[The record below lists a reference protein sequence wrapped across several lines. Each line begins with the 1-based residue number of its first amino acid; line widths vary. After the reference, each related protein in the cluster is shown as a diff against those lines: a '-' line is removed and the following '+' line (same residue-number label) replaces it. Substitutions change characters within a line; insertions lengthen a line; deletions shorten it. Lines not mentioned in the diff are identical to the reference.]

1 MRLISLIPITTGQV
15 HFIRKVE
22 SDSCIPIL
30 NHRWLVSDELI
41 NTGVWATIHF
51 LTAQSHANLII
62 YDQPPD
68 TLHRRHLARYRFPLS
83 QSVVPLRSDFVTHS
97 QPQIPSLSIRS
108 ILHLIRETFTM

>member
-68 TLHRRHLARYRFPLS
+68 TLHRRHLAQYRFPLP